1 MRSKASAL
9 CTMSVCLLASGPC
22 MGNNPILEALV
33 QQGATPVVIPDEQL
47 AAIKGAAM
55 RKIVNMPAPSVTMGI
70 REHLVTYKR
79 FGRYEDYSSYRY
91 VGFSYSPQA
100 SHPVKYQ
107 GEWINTFGDIWLA
120 DKYSSAYQWKRVNAS
135 PIEYHLQAVDQN
147 NRLLPFGLRESIWN
161 RPISKFS
168 W

>member
-1 MRSKASAL
+1 MNPHVSAL
-9 CTMSVCLLASGPC
+9 CAISLYLLTSGSC
-22 MGNNPILEALV
+22 MAANPILDALA
-33 QQGATPVVIPDEQL
+33 QQGATPVLIPDVQL

-55 RKIVNMPAPSVTMGI
+55 QKILNMPAPSVTLGI

-100 SHPVKYQ
+100 SHPVTYQ
-107 GEWINTFGDIWLA
+107 GERFTTVGDIWLA

-147 NRLLPFGLRESIWN
+147 NRLLPFGLRDAAWN